1 MKEDLIKLGFS
12 NNEAEIYLA
21 MIELGETG
29 AGEIIKKTSLHRNI
43 VYETLDKLVSK
54 KLASKVTRKKV
65 AQFVVTDPD
74 RILEDQ
80 KSKLDIASKIVPSL
94 IAKAKVKQEIVI
106 YEGLEGFQTFSL
118 ALIEKMKENST
129 LYVLGATG
137 DLWYELMGEKT
148 KKYFKI
154 KEKRNI
160 KFKMIEYHESKLD
173 EEKATKDP
181 SFVIRMMPNNM
192 ASPANVLIW
201 DDSIALQTLAEP
213 YSVIEI
219 KNALQAQAYM
229 NYFNL
234 LWEQGKEA

>member
-43 VYETLDKLVSK
+43 VYETLDKLVTK

-80 KSKLDIASKIVPSL
+80 KSKLNIASKIVPSL
-94 IAKAKVKQEIVI
+94 VAKAKIKQEIVI
-106 YEGLEGFQTFSL
+106 YEGLEGFQTFSM

-137 DLWYELMGEKT
+137 DLWYELMADKA
-148 KKYFKI
+148 KKYEKI
-154 KEKRNI
+154 RSKKNI
-160 KFKMIEYHESKLD
+160 KFKMVEYGESRID
-173 EEKATKDP
+173 QERAAKDKTYI
-181 SFVIRMMPNNM
+181 IRILPNNI

-201 DDSIALQTLAEP
+201 DDCIALQTLAEP

-219 KNALQAQAYM
+219 KNALQAKAYM

-234 LWEQGKEA
+234 LWDQGKEV